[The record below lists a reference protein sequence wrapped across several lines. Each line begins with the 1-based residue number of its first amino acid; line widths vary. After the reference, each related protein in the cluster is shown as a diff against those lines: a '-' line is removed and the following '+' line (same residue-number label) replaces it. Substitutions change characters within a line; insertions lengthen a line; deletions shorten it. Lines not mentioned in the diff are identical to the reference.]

1 MQRSTTDGA
10 ASTSAP
16 TGDAGPPA
24 GAPTHRRDEPPA
36 WLGLPA
42 IQRVTPDEPRLN
54 LPESFTGSLAAWR
67 DPSYLSPL
75 GHLVGDGEPA
85 GVLHGAVLPVPEP
98 APADPGTA
106 GGTPADTLTSLPLVT
121 PPPEA
126 RRTAPSLQRQI
137 GGASAG
143 PPPAVSPG
151 ERPVPVER
159 GTVSR
164 LLTAPPAPLEL
175 HLPAVDRPADRVQRT
190 VDSAAPDPTGAPGVP
205 ETPEKPGAPTLGL
218 DAQVAGP
225 ATFPVEPGASRG
237 ADAPTGPEPA
247 AGTAGP
253 IASPE
258 ARRSAPDLPVQ
269 RSAGNGPGR
278 PRRLGLGEP
287 IVPPPRPPSPAAS
300 DAGAAGG
307 LPVQRRSIGDG
318 GPSPAHRPPRGV
330 GEAVAGPR
338 PFGPPDGG
346 DGSPDT
352 APTAAETSAGLIG
365 EAVVSRLGASADP
378 SATALDPSPAD
389 TPADA
394 GAVRG
399 PAPPVGE
406 LPVTGAAAGRT
417 SHADATPSDGGAAG
431 SGTDGPPPVQTFVPP
446 EDGALTDLRM
456 APLLA
461 EPPTTVGGSP
471 PPSADVPTATTAEV
485 PTATTA
491 GGRAAGRAD
500 GRGPGTSD
508 LPVVSRLAA
517 PGTSTEPDRTGGSTA
532 GTTSDPTGGTGGP
545 LVAPDHAPL
554 PPAEA
559 GPATADLVGG
569 YPNAPDATGDA
580 ADGGPP
586 DATSAPAPPPLVVSR
601 LVGERPV
608 RLLTGAVPD
617 VPAPPRPSVQRV
629 TWQHDETAAT
639 PVSGPPRPEPGHLV
653 EPEVPLPSAAA
664 PEGTGTFTVAGSPG
678 AAGPVPVQ
686 RWVGALPDS
695 SPPAVPGRS
704 RSGGDSPPSAYP
716 GWPDPVAQRAEPA
729 DAPPAEVRT
738 PSPAAEP
745 PPGGGPTA
753 TGQPAA
759 GTAPAAGVEPEE
771 LLKKLYDPL
780 LRRLKTELRLDRER
794 HGVLGGP
801 G

>member
-1 MQRSTTDGA
+1 MQRSA
-10 ASTSAP
+10 ASAASAS

-137 GGASAG
+137 GGAPAG

-258 ARRSAPDLPVQ
+258 ARRSAPHLPVQ

-287 IVPPPRPPSPAAS
+287 IVPPPHPPSPAVS

-318 GPSPAHRPPRGV
+318 GPPPAHRPPRNV
-330 GEAVAGPR
+330 GEGVAGPR

-352 APTAAETSAGLIG
+352 APTTAETSAGLIG

-417 SHADATPSDGGAAG
+417 SRADATPSDGGAAG

-446 EDGALTDLRM
+446 QDGALT
-456 APLLA
+456 
-461 EPPTTVGGSP
+461 EPH
-471 PPSADVPTATTAEV
+471 
-485 PTATTA
+485 
-491 GGRAAGRAD
+491 
-500 GRGPGTSD
+500 
-508 LPVVSRLAA
+508 
-517 PGTSTEPDRTGGSTA
+517 RTGGSTA

-554 PPAEA
+554 PPAED
-559 GPATADLVGG
+559 GPATAALVGG

-586 DATSAPAPPPLVVSR
+586 DATSAPTPPPLVVSR

-639 PVSGPPRPEPGHLV
+639 PVSGPPRPEPGRLV
-653 EPEVPLPSAAA
+653 EPEVPLRSAAA

-704 RSGGDSPPSAYP
+704 RSGGDSTPSAYP

-729 DAPPAEVRT
+729 DAPPAEVPT
-738 PSPAAEP
+738 PSPAAAP

-753 TGQPAA
+753 TGQPAAA